1 MLAPLEKRLSFSV
14 VGTTKDESFLAG
26 LALRPSDD
34 IYFGKDRPIPKRME
48 EEKLKLPKRLGRG
61 RK

>member
-14 VGTTKDESFLAG
+14 VGTTKDESFLTG

-34 IYFGKDRPIPKRME
+34 IYFGKDRPIPKIA
-48 EEKLKLPKRLGRG
+48 
-61 RK
+61 RKQEN